1 METGVDAHTSNL
13 KTLEGR
19 NRIVIFEGNL
29 GYSDFATKGKRKGGN
44 LSVNLRLN

>member
-19 NRIVIFEGNL
+19 NRIVILRVTLDTVILPQKE
-29 GYSDFATKGKRKGGN
+29 KGRGG
-44 LSVNLRLN
+44 VI